1 MKILVVTQCFYPD
14 IYAVN
19 DIVKQM
25 VERGHE
31 VTVLT
36 GLPDYTTSKI
46 PKEYKWFRNRKQIY
60 HGAKVYRVSTI
71 ARHHGAIFRCL
82 NYMSFAV
89 SGWIFASLKKWDNFD
104 VIYVWE
110 VSPVTMA
117 IPAIRLKN
125 RYNKPLFLYC
135 MDLWPESIKAMG
147 FQEESLFYKFVHT
160 LSKWIYNQCDHIAV
174 SSNPFFDYLNHVIK
188 YPREKMSY
196 LPQYASEELLQENF
210 EKKPTD
216 HTDFLFIGN
225 IGKVQDVEKIIEA
238 SAKIPQELDYTIH
251 LVGGGTN
258 LESCKK
264 LANDL
269 RQMEKIKF
277 YGPVPANQTAAFYR
291 MADACLLTL
300 NGDNLIGHTLP
311 GKVQTYMAAGKTILG
326 AINGAGQEVIK
337 ESGCGLCVDAGD
349 VEGLANNLVFFIHNK
364 NQFMHCGEMARKYFF
379 ENFVAA
385 KHFDKLEMILEGLQN
400 KKYEIFVH

>member
-1 MKILVVTQCFYPD
+1 
-14 IYAVN
+14 
-19 DIVKQM
+19 M
-25 VERGHE
+25 VH
-31 VTVLT
+31 
-36 GLPDYTTSKI
+36 
-46 PKEYKWFRNRKQIY
+46 
-60 HGAKVYRVSTI
+60 A
-71 ARHHGAIFRCL
+71 
-82 NYMSFAV
+82 
-89 SGWIFASLKKWDNFD
+89 
-104 VIYVWE
+104 
-110 VSPVTMA
+110 
-117 IPAIRLKN
+117 
-125 RYNKPLFLYC
+125 
-135 MDLWPESIKAMG
+135 
-147 FQEESLFYKFVHT
+147 

-210 EKKPTD
+210 EKKPTN

-269 RQMEKIKF
+269 RQMDKIKF
-277 YGPVPANQTAAFYR
+277 YGPVPANQTADFYR

-311 GKVQTYMAAGKTILG
+311 GKVQTYMAAGKPILG

-337 ESGCGLCVDAGD
+337 ESECGICVNAGD
-349 VEGLANNLVFFIHNK
+349 VEGLANSFLTFIQNK
-364 NQFMHCGEMARKYFF
+364 NQFVNCGEKARKYFL
-379 ENFVAA
+379 ENFMLTQ
-385 KHFDKLEMILEGLQN
+385 HFSKLEMILEGLQN
-400 KKYEIFVH
+400 RKI

>member
-174 SSNPFFDYLNHVIK
+174 SSNPFFDYLNHVIE

>member
-174 SSNPFFDYLNHVIK
+174 SSNPFFDYLNHVIE

-311 GKVQTYMAAGKTILG
+311 GKVQTYMAAGKPILG

-337 ESGCGLCVDAGD
+337 ESGCGLCVNAGD
-349 VEGLANNLVFFIHNK
+349 VEGLANNFLFFIQNK
-364 NQFMHCGEMARKYFF
+364 NQFMQCGEIARKYFLK
-379 ENFVAA
+379 NFVAT
-385 KHFDKLEMILEGLQN
+385 KHFGKLEMILEGLRN
-400 KKYEIFVH
+400 KKI